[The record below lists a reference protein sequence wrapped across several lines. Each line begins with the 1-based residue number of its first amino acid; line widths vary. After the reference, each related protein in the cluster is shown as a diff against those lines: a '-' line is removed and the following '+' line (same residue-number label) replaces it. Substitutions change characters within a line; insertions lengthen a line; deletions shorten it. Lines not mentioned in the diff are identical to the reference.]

1 MQRGKQ
7 EIDLNDSDLD
17 ELQSEFGADDDD
29 DDTDF
34 YFPAEVP
41 MPLKK

>member
-1 MQRGKQ
+1 MRRGQQ
-7 EIDLNDSDLD
+7 EDDLDDSDLD
-17 ELQSEFGADDDD
+17 ELQSELTAYDND

-41 MPLKK
+41 MPLKN